1 MMQTRYFFS
10 SVTRISN
17 LQHGIFSVTPLPRQ
31 QWATGDYV
39 AAEVMTFPGC
49 QRQIE
54 MPNGRMVEVADGD
67 FVIGAFGKRAATL
80 EAVGDWL
87 HIGKD
92 NRFDMMTAGGLFGK
106 ITSKSLYLQPPMQLV
121 YQGHVMQNGK
131 KSTMADFVFDAEYKT
146 FDLPIVLLIGTSMS
160 AGKTTA
166 GRLITRQ
173 LKQAGYRVI
182 GAKLTGAARYRDVLS
197 IGDAG
202 ADAIFDFVDAGLPST
217 VCDPEHY
224 RNRLRKLMAQMAH
237 LEADVLVA
245 EAGASPLEPY
255 NGSVAV
261 EELKRH
267 VRCTVLCASDP
278 YAVVG
283 VASAFEC
290 KPDIVAGAAAN
301 TDAGIALVE
310 KLTGIT
316 GLNLQRKESIPALN
330 EILAQCLGFALNT
343 GF

>member
-1 MMQTRYFFS
+1 MRYFFS

-17 LQHGIFSVTPLPRQ
+17 LQHSTFSVAAIPRQ

-39 AAEVMTFPGC
+39 AAEVITFPGC
-49 QRQIE
+49 QRNVE
-54 MPNGRMVEVADGD
+54 MPNGRLVEVADGD
-67 FVIGAFGKRAATL
+67 LVIGAFGKRAATL
-80 EAVGDWL
+80 EAVGDWQN
-87 HIGKD
+87 IGRD

-106 ITSKSLYLQPPMQLV
+106 ITSKSIFLKPPMRLE
-121 YQGHVMQNGK
+121 YRGHVIQNGK
-131 KSTMADFVFDAEYKT
+131 KCNMADFVADGDETAFK
-146 FDLPIVLLIGTSMS
+146 LPIVLLIGTSMS

-202 ADAIFDFVDAGLPST
+202 ADYIFDFVDAGLPST
-217 VCDPEHY
+217 VCDPEYY
-224 RNRLRKLMAQMAH
+224 RKRLRKLMSQMAR
-237 LEADVLVA
+237 LNADVLVA

-255 NGSVAV
+255 NGSIAV
-261 EELKRH
+261 EELKH
-267 VRCTVLCASDP
+267 NVCCTVLCASDP

-310 KLTGIT
+310 KLTGIR
-316 GLNLQRKESIPALN
+316 GLNLQRKETIPELN
-330 EILAQCLGFALNT
+330 KILSQCLGFSMNNSA
-343 GF
+343 